1 MNKKILSAA
10 VISAFCANV
19 IAEETYTTGTIDV
32 YSVAPL
38 PGIGIEKSILP
49 SAIQEVS
56 MEQVKDQA
64 GVSIADYLVNN
75 AAGVTVT
82 EVGGNPWQPEIK
94 FRGYTAGSIAGNE
107 QGISVYVDGVRENQ
121 PFSDVVLWDTLPS
134 FAYESARQSVV

>member
-1 MNKKILSAA
+1 MNKRTLSAA

-82 EVGGNPWQPEIK
+82 EVGGIH
-94 FRGYTAGSIAGNE
+94 GNL
-107 QGISVYVDGVRENQ
+107 R
-121 PFSDVVLWDTLPS
+121 
-134 FAYESARQSVV
+134 